1 MCAHRRSSGAKG
13 NHLVETAGVWESAAI
28 RQTSLAPAD
37 YLKPQPPPSRL
48 RPPLPPTISFPK
60 SVARIIKLVEER
72 RKRDGAGDG
81 RKKGVLFSCHPT
93 LSSERPVL
101 LHSATYM
108 LSTSI
113 YRCIPWSCSYLPTLF
128 LFFAFS
134 FCLPSPP
141 RASLSSPPPLSPSV
155 LFCLSWEVF
164 AKELIGSKLRASFE
178 FRPRVYERHGSENLF
193 SISATPTGSRSIRVM
208 YRVISK

>member
-1 MCAHRRSSGAKG
+1 MYAHRRGSSGAKG
-13 NHLVETAGVWESAAI
+13 NHLAETAGVWESAAI

-37 YLKPQPPPSRL
+37 YLKARPPPGHL

-72 RKRDGAGDG
+72 RERDRKGDR
-81 RKKGVLFSCHPT
+81 RKKRLLSSCHPT
-93 LSSERPVL
+93 LSDERPVL
-101 LHSATYM
+101 PYSATYM

-113 YRCIPWSCSYLPTLF
+113 YRCSPWSSPYLPTLF
-128 LFFAFS
+128 LFFGPSACLLLLLLPARCSLPILHDAF
-134 FCLPSPP
+134 F
-141 RASLSSPPPLSPSV
+141 V
-155 LFCLSWEVF
+155 LTEKFSRRRTDR
-164 AKELIGSKLRASFE
+164 GRASFE
-178 FRPRVYERHGSENLF
+178 FRPRVYEWHGSENLF